1 MKQNFSVNEN
11 VSIID
16 LVSGIK
22 IPDCSKLAKNG
33 KNGDEV
39 IICRNEVTVKFFWS
53 CRNSFAEFRH
63 WLKFHVNIMTGSWV
77 KTVFV
82 YKEFD
87 QKSRNQEYPRLSFV
101 QYQETG
107 PI

>member
-1 MKQNFSVNEN
+1 MKQNFPINEN
-11 VSIID
+11 VSILD
-16 LVSGIK
+16 HVSGIK

-39 IICRNEVTVKFFWS
+39 IIGCNEVTANFFWS
-53 CRNSFAEFRH
+53 FRNSFVEFRYWH
-63 WLKFHVNIMTGSWV
+63 KFHVNIMTGSWV

-82 YKEFD
+82 YKEFE